1 MKKRRTVEERFAA
14 ATSML
19 GEGRGRSPSAP
30 QQRSVLPSGAPGGR
44 SLPLTPRLGL
54 AVSGGSDSMAL
65 MHLAARHL
73 AGSASLVVLCFDH
86 AIEGE
91 NSAAE
96 FAFVESAA
104 KRLGLPFLGRRAN
117 PPVRAGR
124 GRSLE
129 MAARNARRAFFAAA
143 ARELRLDAIA
153 TAHQRDDVAET
164 LLLRLLRGA
173 GASGLSGLRPFSPE
187 TPQSPAVVRPLLD
200 CGREELRAWLRRR
213 RIRWMDDIANSD
225 ESIPRCRV
233 RLSLIPE
240 IARIMGKP
248 QDEIAA
254 SLAQSAAILR
264 DEDEFLDS
272 QIQHP
277 SPAISNPKSQISNLK
292 FQISDFRFQIPAVDV
307 PAALSR
313 RMIRKWLLG
322 NAGAEASGFDCVEA
336 LRNAHAGDAV
346 NLPGGAVIDID
357 AHRVATI
364 RRAAAAPQRPMRLPI
379 PGVVGWGRFSV
390 ATEITEEVERHR
402 ETPNRWPTC
411 CTPSLRAVRESGGL
425 CVRSRR
431 AGETMAPFGFGG
443 TKKLQD
449 IFVDGRIPVWLRGSY
464 PVVAASGDN
473 RVAWLPGYRIAATFA
488 VAKGEKAV
496 RITVEEG
503 GHEG

>member
-14 ATSML
+14 AMSERPAL
-19 GEGRGRSPSAP
+19 ARI
-30 QQRSVLPSGAPGGR
+30 
-44 SLPLTPRLGL
+44 GL

-96 FAFVESAA
+96 FAFAERAA

-124 GRSLE
+124 GLSLE

-164 LLLRLLRGA
+164 LLLRALRGA
-173 GASGLSGLRPFSPE
+173 GASGLSGLRPFSPA
-187 TPQSPAVVRPLLD
+187 TPQSPAIVRPLLD
-200 CGREELRAWLRRR
+200 CGREELRSWLRRR

-272 QIQHP
+272 LIQQP
-277 SPAISNPKSQISNLK
+277 SPAIPKLKTQNSNSG
-292 FQISDFRFQIPAVDV
+292 FQIPDAVV
-307 PAALSR
+307 PAALAR
-313 RMIRKWLLG
+313 RMIRKWLAG
-322 NAGAEASGFDCVEA
+322 NAGAEASGFDSVET
-336 LRNAHAGDAV
+336 LRNACAGVAA
-346 NLPGGAVIDID
+346 NLPGGAIVDVD
-357 AHRVATI
+357 ARRVATV
-364 RRAAAAPQRPMRLPI
+364 RRAAVAPQRPTPLPI

-390 ATEITEEVERHR
+390 ATEIVEEVERHR

-411 CTPSLRAVRESGGL
+411 CTLSLRAVRESGGL
-425 CVRSRR
+425 CVRGRR
-431 AGETMAPFGFGG
+431 AGETMAPFGLGG

-449 IFVDGRIPVWLRGSY
+449 IFVDSRIPVWLRGSY

-473 RVAWLPGYRIAATFA
+473 RVAWLPGYRIAAPFA

-496 RITVEEG
+496 RITVCELLRINDK
-503 GHEG
+503 